1 MKEIDLNGITFL
13 RPVREGTSEW
23 YYAMDYDNGDL
34 YELQEL
40 YHFENGTSFEGN
52 QLYLIHYPDGE
63 VIEPVKGHQHS
74 ALGEPVYYDG
84 KISFVRVDFSSEK
97 IHILQFDC
105 QSREVREIDEIPLS
119 SVKDCY
125 NLRLFEHPLTLTRQP
140 NDGTLELIWPV
151 KKTIQITEK
160 ESFFYLE
167 GNRLYF
173 NRWFEDPFFREET
186 VIRDKDSGQ
195 ILEVLSGDVHIMPNG
210 EMWHLK

>member
-52 QLYLIHYPDGE
+52 
-63 VIEPVKGHQHS
+63 
-74 ALGEPVYYDG
+74 
-84 KISFVRVDFSSEK
+84 
-97 IHILQFDC
+97 
-105 QSREVREIDEIPLS
+105 
-119 SVKDCY
+119 
-125 NLRLFEHPLTLTRQP
+125 
-140 NDGTLELIWPV
+140 
-151 KKTIQITEK
+151 
-160 ESFFYLE
+160 
-167 GNRLYF
+167 RLYF